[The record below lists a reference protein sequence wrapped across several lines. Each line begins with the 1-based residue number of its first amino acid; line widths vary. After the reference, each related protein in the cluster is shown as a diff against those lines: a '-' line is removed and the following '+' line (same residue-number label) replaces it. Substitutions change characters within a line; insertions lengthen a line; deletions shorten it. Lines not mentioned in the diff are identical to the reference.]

1 MLRLTRPDR
10 TPINCVDE
18 WTRPKEDYQWKEG
31 RSAMELAK
39 AWFRSGK
46 LAPPAELVSLL
57 QSSKELQGLM
67 LEKGIPEHVTPL
79 PVRGEGRN
87 HDLWL
92 IGEAGGQKIT
102 ICVEAKA
109 DEPFG
114 NDTVKAYRAAGLQ
127 KRKEE
132 KPTGVPERIEK
143 LLALVSGATEPWDS
157 IRYQLLTAITGT
169 ALQAKSDGAAM
180 AVFVVHEFHT
190 SSTVKDKVEQNAKD
204 FDQFIKALGCKAGSI
219 ECGLLY
225 GPFEV
230 AGIRCLV
237 GKTVVK

>member
-1 MLRLTRPDR
+1 MLKLIRPDG
-10 TPINCVDE
+10 TPINSVDE
-18 WTRPKEDYQWKEG
+18 WTRPKEEYQWKEG

-39 AWFRSGK
+39 AWFRAGK
-46 LAPPAELVSLL
+46 LAPPTELVSLL
-57 QSSKELQGLM
+57 QSSKELKGLV
-67 LEKGIPEHVTPL
+67 LEKGIPEHVTSL

-92 IGEAGGQKIT
+92 IGETGGQKIT

-114 NDTVKAYRAAGLQ
+114 TDTVATYRTAALKKQAAGT
-127 KRKEE
+127 
-132 KPTGVPERIEK
+132 PTGVPERIGK
-143 LLALVSGATEPWDS
+143 LLALVPGSPEPWDS

-204 FDQFIKALGCKAGSI
+204 FSRFVKVLGRNDGAI
-219 ECGLLY
+219 ESGKLY
-225 GPFEV
+225 GPFVV
-230 AGIRCLV
+230 AGVRCLV
-237 GKTVVK
+237 GKVVAK